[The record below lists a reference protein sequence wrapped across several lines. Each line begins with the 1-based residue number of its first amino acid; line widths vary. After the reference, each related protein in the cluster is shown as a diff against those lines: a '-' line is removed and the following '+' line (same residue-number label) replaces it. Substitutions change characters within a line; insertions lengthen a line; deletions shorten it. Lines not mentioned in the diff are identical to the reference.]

1 MDSDNEASKQI
12 PQRPQ
17 RMPRA
22 IQLLNGLEDVEYNR
36 EILRKQDQFK
46 SYQQLNKLTSQLIK
60 KEKNTNL
67 AILKI

>member
-1 MDSDNEASKQI
+1 MDSDDEASKQI

-36 EILRKQDQFK
+36 DILRKQDQFK
-46 SYQQLNKLTSQLIK
+46 SH
-60 KEKNTNL
+60 
-67 AILKI
+67 